1 MNHNIKTFFRNLML
15 LMALTSLPLSVMAQT
30 KRALLIGLGE
40 QKDVKWDKING
51 DKDIPYVK
59 EMLKASGYKQDNMK
73 TLINK
78 QATKKGILD
87 AFKSLTDR
95 CRKGDIVYIHF
106 SGHGQQMTDI
116 DGDEP
121 EGLDESWIPYDAYLS
136 YGKEDDGSK
145 HLSDD
150 EIDILLKGIREKIGS
165 NGKILVVVDACHSGD
180 STHGAGDKSEVIRGT
195 RDSFTIP
202 HEFIKPC
209 KRINTK
215 EGWVLLS
222 ACKPNQ
228 TNSELKSKPVG
239 KLTYGLFE
247 IVMNNKNLTNDEI
260 MDKLRDFMDRNRGK
274 HKQTP
279 VLAGKKD
286 KHRISDILKRQ

>member
-121 EGLDESWIPYDAYLS
+121 EGLDESWIPYDAY
-136 YGKEDDGSK
+136 
-145 HLSDD
+145 
-150 EIDILLKGIREKIGS
+150 R
-165 NGKILVVVDACHSGD
+165 
-180 STHGAGDKSEVIRGT
+180 
-195 RDSFTIP
+195 
-202 HEFIKPC
+202 KPC
-209 KRINTK
+209 KKDRQ
-215 EGWVLLS
+215 W
-222 ACKPNQ
+222 
-228 TNSELKSKPVG
+228 
-239 KLTYGLFE
+239 
-247 IVMNNKNLTNDEI
+247 KNPCGSRC
-260 MDKLRDFMDRNRGK
+260 MSQR
-274 HKQTP
+274 
-279 VLAGKKD
+279 
-286 KHRISDILKRQ
+286 